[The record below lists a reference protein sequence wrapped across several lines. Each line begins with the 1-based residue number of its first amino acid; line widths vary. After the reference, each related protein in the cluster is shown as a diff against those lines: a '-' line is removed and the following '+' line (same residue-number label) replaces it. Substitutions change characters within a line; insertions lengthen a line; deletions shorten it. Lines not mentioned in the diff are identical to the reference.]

1 VRPRTRVRFPP
12 PPLFLLASYFPV
24 GMARVGTASIG
35 MVVGRSFAPDL
46 GELVVERRA
55 TIRTTSSVENLRVAA

>member
-1 VRPRTRVRFPP
+1 
-12 PPLFLLASYFPV
+12 
-24 GMARVGTASIG
+24 MARVGTASIG